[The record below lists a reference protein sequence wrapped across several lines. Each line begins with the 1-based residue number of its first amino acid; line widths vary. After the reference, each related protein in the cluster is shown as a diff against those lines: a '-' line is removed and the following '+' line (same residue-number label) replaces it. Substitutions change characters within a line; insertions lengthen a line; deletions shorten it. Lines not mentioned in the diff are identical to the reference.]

1 MAKAE
6 CYTRPMGVFKSYD
19 IRGIYNRE
27 WDKVLAYRIGFFLPT
42 LLETRGIL
50 VGRDARESSGEIF
63 EALSRGM
70 MDAGCDVTDIGL
82 CSTPSVY
89 FATAHY
95 NYGGSVMITASHNP
109 SEYNGLKISRAQAIP
124 VGYDTGLNRL
134 EQMVRGDV
142 TQASAPGKLDTL
154 DIRPAYLNHLRPY
167 IEAVHG
173 IRAVIDCSDGMAS
186 VFIHDVLRDLQGEV
200 ITMYD
205 QPDGSFPHHPPNP
218 LIEANLAD
226 VKQRTLTEKADLG
239 ICFDGDGDRVMFVD
253 ESGRFISPDLIIA
266 LLGLHFFR
274 QSNRDHSGEVVTYDV
289 RTSRSVVEYLQTLG
303 GKPVIC
309 RVGHSHAKKLLRDT
323 RGIYGGELA
332 GHYYFRDN
340 YFCDSGVIAA
350 LLVMAILSNIKRP
363 VSEVIAE
370 IINYHYS
377 GEMNFKTDAKDDIIE
392 AVLSEYLARPGA
404 KLTDI
409 DGIRLDYSDWWFNL
423 RKSNTE
429 PYLRLVV
436 EASSSEQL
444 AEHIDQLKSRFR
456 ELDPVIEEG

>member
-1 MAKAE
+1 
-6 CYTRPMGVFKSYD
+6 MGIFKSYD

-27 WDKVLAYRIGFFLPT
+27 WDKDLAYRIGFFLPA
-42 LLETRGIL
+42 LLETKRIL

-70 MDAGCDVTDIGL
+70 RDAGCNVTDIGL

-89 FATAHY
+89 FATAHFDF
-95 NYGGSVMITASHNP
+95 GGSVMITASHNP
-109 SEYNGLKISRAQAIP
+109 PEYNGLKISRAQAIP

-134 EQMVRGDV
+134 EQVVRGELSPV
-142 TQASAPGKLDTL
+142 SAPGKLDTL
-154 DIRPAYLNHLRPY
+154 DIRQAYLEHLEPY
-167 IEAVHG
+167 IEAVRE
-173 IRAVIDCSDGMAS
+173 IKAVIDCSDGMAS
-186 VFIHDVLRDLQGEV
+186 VFIHDVMRNLQGEI

-226 VKQRTLTEKADLG
+226 VKKRTLAEKADLG

-253 ESGRFISPDLIIA
+253 EAGRFISPDLIIA

-274 QSNRDHSGEVVTYDV
+274 QSGEDHSGEVVTYDV
-289 RTSRSVVEYLQTLG
+289 RTSRSVVEYVEALG

-309 RVGHSHAKKLLRDT
+309 KVGHSHAKKLLRD
-323 RGIYGGELA
+323 RNGIYGGELA

-340 YFCDSGVIAA
+340 YFCDSGMISA
-350 LLVMAILSNIKRP
+350 LLVLAILSRERRSF
-363 VSEVIAE
+363 SELIRE
-370 IINYHYS
+370 IVKYHYS
-377 GEMNFKTDAKDDIIE
+377 GEINFKTEAKDHIID
-392 AVLSEYLARPGA
+392 ALLSEYGDRPGA
-404 KLTDI
+404 TLTDI
-409 DGIRLDYSDWWFNL
+409 DGIRLDFPDWWFNL

-436 EASSSEQL
+436 EANSARALTERI
-444 AEHIDQLKSRFR
+444 AELKSRFR
-456 ELDPVIEEG
+456 KLDPELEEE

>member
-1 MAKAE
+1 
-6 CYTRPMGVFKSYD
+6 MGIFKSYD

-27 WDKVLAYRIGFFLPT
+27 WDKDLAYRIGFFLPG
-42 LLETRGIL
+42 LLETKRIL

-70 MDAGCDVTDIGL
+70 RDTGCNVTDIGL

-89 FATAHY
+89 FATAHFDF
-95 NYGGSVMITASHNP
+95 GGSVMITASHNP
-109 SEYNGLKISRAQAIP
+109 PEYNGLKISRAQAIP

-134 EQMVRGDV
+134 EQMVRGEISPV
-142 TQASAPGKLDTL
+142 SAPGKLDTL
-154 DIRPAYLNHLRPY
+154 DIRQAYLEHLEPY
-167 IEAVHG
+167 IEAVLE
-173 IRAVIDCSDGMAS
+173 IKAVIDCSDGMAS
-186 VFIHDVLRDLQGEV
+186 VFIHDVMRNLQGEI

-226 VKQRTLTEKADLG
+226 VKKRTLAEKADLG

-253 ESGRFISPDLIIA
+253 EAGRFISPDLIIA

-274 QSNRDHSGEVVTYDV
+274 QSGEDHSGEVVTYDV
-289 RTSRSVVEYLQTLG
+289 RTSRSVVEYVEALG

-309 RVGHSHAKKLLRDT
+309 KVGHSHAKKLLRD
-323 RGIYGGELA
+323 RNGIYGGELA

-340 YFCDSGVIAA
+340 YFCDSGMISA
-350 LLVMAILSNIKRP
+350 LLVLAILSRERRSF
-363 VSEVIAE
+363 SELIGE
-370 IINYHYS
+370 IVKYHYS
-377 GEMNFKTDAKDDIIE
+377 GEINFKTEAKDHIID
-392 AVLSEYLARPGA
+392 ALLCEYGDRPGA
-404 KLTDI
+404 TLTDI
-409 DGIRLDYSDWWFNL
+409 DGIRLDFPDWWFNL

-436 EASSSEQL
+436 EASSAQALTERI
-444 AEHIDQLKSRFR
+444 AELKSRFR
-456 ELDPVIEEG
+456 KLDPELKEE

>member
-1 MAKAE
+1 
-6 CYTRPMGVFKSYD
+6 MGIFKSYD

-27 WDKVLAYRIGFFLPT
+27 WDKDLAYRIGFFLPG
-42 LLETRGIL
+42 LLETKRIL

-70 MDAGCDVTDIGL
+70 RDTGCNVTDIGL

-89 FATAHY
+89 FATAHFDF
-95 NYGGSVMITASHNP
+95 GGSVMITASHNP
-109 SEYNGLKISRAQAIP
+109 PEYNGLKISRAQAIP

-134 EQMVRGDV
+134 EQMVRGEISPV
-142 TQASAPGKLDTL
+142 SAPGTLDTL
-154 DIRPAYLNHLRPY
+154 DIRQAYLEHLEPY
-167 IEAVHG
+167 IEAVLE
-173 IRAVIDCSDGMAS
+173 IKAVIDCSDGMAS
-186 VFIHDVLRDLQGEV
+186 VFIHDVMRNLQGEI

-226 VKQRTLTEKADLG
+226 VKKRTLAEKADLG

-253 ESGRFISPDLIIA
+253 EAGRFISPDLIIA

-274 QSNRDHSGEVVTYDV
+274 QSGEDHSGEVVTYDV
-289 RTSRSVVEYLQTLG
+289 RTSRSVVEYVEALG

-309 RVGHSHAKKLLRDT
+309 KVGHSHAKKLLRD
-323 RGIYGGELA
+323 RNGIYGGELA

-340 YFCDSGVIAA
+340 YFCDSGMISA
-350 LLVMAILSNIKRP
+350 LLVLAILSRERRSF
-363 VSEVIAE
+363 SELIGE
-370 IINYHYS
+370 IVKYHYS
-377 GEMNFKTDAKDDIIE
+377 GEINFKTEAKDHIID
-392 AVLSEYLARPGA
+392 ALLCEYGDRPGA
-404 KLTDI
+404 TLTDI
-409 DGIRLDYSDWWFNL
+409 DGIRLDFPDWWFNL

-436 EASSSEQL
+436 EASSAQALTERI
-444 AEHIDQLKSRFR
+444 AELKSRFR
-456 ELDPVIEEG
+456 KLDPELKEE

>member
-1 MAKAE
+1 
-6 CYTRPMGVFKSYD
+6 MGIFKSYD

-27 WDKVLAYRIGFFLPT
+27 WDKDLAYRIGFFLPG
-42 LLETRGIL
+42 LLETKRIL

-70 MDAGCDVTDIGL
+70 RDTGCNVTDIGL

-89 FATAHY
+89 FATAHFDF
-95 NYGGSVMITASHNP
+95 GGSVMITASHNP
-109 SEYNGLKISRAQAIP
+109 PEYNGLKISRAQAIP

-134 EQMVRGDV
+134 EQVVRGELSPV
-142 TQASAPGKLDTL
+142 SAPGKLDTL
-154 DIRPAYLNHLRPY
+154 DIRQAYLEHLEPY
-167 IEAVHG
+167 IEAVRE
-173 IRAVIDCSDGMAS
+173 IKAVIDCSDGMAS
-186 VFIHDVLRDLQGEV
+186 VFIHDVMRNLQGEI

-226 VKQRTLTEKADLG
+226 VKKRTLAEKADLG

-253 ESGRFISPDLIIA
+253 EAGRFISPDLIIA

-274 QSNRDHSGEVVTYDV
+274 QSGEDHSGEVVTYDV
-289 RTSRSVVEYLQTLG
+289 RTSRSVVEYVEALG

-309 RVGHSHAKKLLRDT
+309 KVGHSHAKKLLRD
-323 RGIYGGELA
+323 RNGIYGGELA

-340 YFCDSGVIAA
+340 YFCDSGMISA
-350 LLVMAILSNIKRP
+350 LLVLAILSRERRSF
-363 VSEVIAE
+363 SELIGE
-370 IINYHYS
+370 IVKYHYS
-377 GEMNFKTDAKDDIIE
+377 GEINFKTEAKDHIID
-392 AVLSEYLARPGA
+392 ALLCEYGDRPGA
-404 KLTDI
+404 TLTDI
-409 DGIRLDYSDWWFNL
+409 DGIRLDFPDWWFNL

-436 EASSSEQL
+436 EASSAQALTERI
-444 AEHIDQLKSRFR
+444 AELKSRFR
-456 ELDPVIEEG
+456 KLDPELKEE